1 MELREMASIVR
12 QRIRL
17 IAVMVL
23 IAVLSTAF
31 VTLWLVPPVYEAH
44 AELIVNKPA
53 EADMPALHWDTVV
66 VNLQLMSTYRH
77 LAGSHAV
84 MEEVLRLKP
93 DLPYTARELMEQVS
107 VEVKDGTQ
115 LITLRVREYAHE
127 QAAEIAGLA
136 ARAFKA
142 KVAEIMGA
150 DHVTIISDPVTSALE
165 QPVGPSLVL
174 NLAAAFVLSLGAGI
188 LIAFA
193 VHHMDD
199 TIHGA
204 ADMAGL
210 DVPVIAAV
218 PTIGRKAA
226 ARKQPAKAERKA
238 GENVYAAN

>member
-1 MELREMASIVR
+1 MELREMASILR
-12 QRIRL
+12 QRIKL
-17 IAVMVL
+17 IAVVVL
-23 IAVLSTAF
+23 IAVLTTAF
-31 VTLWLVPPVYEAH
+31 VTLWLVPPVYEAN

-53 EADMPALHWDTVV
+53 EAGVPALHWDTVV

-84 MEEVLRLKP
+84 MEEVLRLDP
-93 DLPYTARELMEQVS
+93 DLPYTPRELMDQVS
-107 VEVKDGTQ
+107 VEVKDNTQ
-115 LITLRVREYAHE
+115 LITLRVKEGSYE

-142 KVAEIMGA
+142 KVTEIMGA
-150 DHVTIISDPVTSALE
+150 DHVTIISDPQSTGLE

-174 NLAAAFVLSLGAGI
+174 NVVAALVLSLAAGI

-199 TIHGA
+199 TINGA

-218 PTIGRKAA
+218 PTIGRKSAS
-226 ARKQPAKAERKA
+226 RKQTAKAERKA
-238 GENVYAAN
+238 GENIYAAN